1 MEGDHEGLENVIK
14 HLINVRDHQEEYNTM
29 FEPLSETLNLL
40 KVYGVKIPKN
50 IYNLKQVKSYVTIL
64 LIIRMRVQSNTIYLK

>member
-1 MEGDHEGLENVIK
+1 MTDGDHEGLENVIR
-14 HLINVRDHQEEYNTM
+14 HLINVRDRQEEYNTM

-50 IYNLKQVKSYVTIL
+50 IFNLKQVYV
-64 LIIRMRVQSNTIYLK
+64 